1 MQGKN
6 CDNKSWHVFAS
17 AIGIFNKT
25 LSDLDLN
32 DDEEKEWKLNDNLNI
47 LNVIGSMKIFL
58 YIPNLFDMISIQGF
72 QICLKEWKKK
82 I

>member
-1 MQGKN
+1 MQGKI

-32 DDEEKEWKLNDNLNI
+32 DDEEKEWKLNNNLNI

-72 QICLKEWKKK
+72 QICLKEW
-82 I
+82 